1 MHILLYIDA
10 TGGGMILQ
18 VLLSGFVGGA
28 VVLKLFWRDM
38 VNTVLRR
45 KESDKKPDGH
55 EEPVSDPV
63 AERDRSR

>member
-28 VVLKLFWRDM
+28 VVLKLFWRNM
-38 VNTVLRR
+38 VNAILRR
-45 KESDKKPDGH
+45 KESDEKPEGDEG
-55 EEPVSDPV
+55 PVSDPA
-63 AERDRSR
+63 AERGHSR

>member
-28 VVLKLFWRDM
+28 VVLKLFWRNM

-45 KESDKKPDGH
+45 KESDEKPEGD
-55 EEPVSDPV
+55 EEPVSDPA
-63 AERDRSR
+63 AERGRSR

>member
-1 MHILLYIDA
+1 
-10 TGGGMILQ
+10 MILQ

-28 VVLKLFWRDM
+28 VVFKLFWRDM

-45 KESDKKPDGH
+45 KESDTKPDGH

-63 AERDRSR
+63 AEPGRSR

>member
-45 KESDKKPDGH
+45 KESGEKPDGH